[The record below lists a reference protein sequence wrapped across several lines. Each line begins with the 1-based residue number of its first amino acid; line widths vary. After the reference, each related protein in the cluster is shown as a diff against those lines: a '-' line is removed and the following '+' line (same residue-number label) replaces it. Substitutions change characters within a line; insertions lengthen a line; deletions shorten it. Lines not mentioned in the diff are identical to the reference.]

1 MTDPQL
7 HTDSRE
13 AQLSSAWTALQNRW
27 SDFRDAQVKS
37 YNYAIGDMLDPD
49 VRKELKA
56 EGRPIF
62 EFQLPNQTILYLAG
76 KLKKDTTRIKAVP
89 VRSDDVDDSEFIT
102 SLVNDWAMGNC
113 DGYNEMAGAGIDAAV
128 GKVGYVSNYWDIR
141 RDPEGKWYT
150 GRIDPFLVMFDPD
163 CKKLDQDD
171 CRFVSYSPM
180 MSADEIIQVYKRY
193 LTPELISEIRQEAS
207 LYENATVSV
216 FQKARAWFDRI
227 GTPVGTPFNVE
238 REARRKSGL
247 LTPFVDAKEGLY
259 RVIEWHDRRTVT
271 KKYVYSPV
279 TRDVIE
285 IPEEKHLDE
294 AYIVSEMKKIP
305 GAVVQ
310 DDSTE
315 LQYITVACPAL
326 IKDKFILEQ
335 PYMVQG
341 HGYSIKWVLC
351 YNFHPDVL
359 KTQSV
364 LDSLIAPVD
373 MYNQRMMSSVQL
385 VGDTL
390 NPPIDAPKGS
400 IDPDDMSS
408 WRSQAR
414 GVIRFWNIRGGFKPE
429 PRKPDMSVFNILQV
443 LAEEGKNLGDYI
455 SAISPNARGYQ
466 ESSKESG
473 VLFESRR
480 AASEVMTAHFFDNMQ
495 EFMCNVFDYTFAS
508 IQKFMTFERTL
519 RLFNDE
525 GDPYWLAVNRE
536 TLEGVMNDLTKG
548 EYDFKPDIAAIGETA
563 RKEAVATLAG
573 VSELFSADPVM
584 GMAVGAAIL
593 RNMDVPEA
601 KKLAAFAEQRIGV
614 AVNAEQ
620 MQAQQQ
626 AVSDQLGAAR
636 QVKQLSEPAK
646 KNGASNGKS

>member
-1 MTDPQL
+1 
-7 HTDSRE
+7 
-13 AQLSSAWTALQNRW
+13 
-27 SDFRDAQVKS
+27 
-37 YNYAIGDMLDPD
+37 
-49 VRKELKA
+49 
-56 EGRPIF
+56 
-62 EFQLPNQTILYLAG
+62 
-76 KLKKDTTRIKAVP
+76 
-89 VRSDDVDDSEFIT
+89 
-102 SLVNDWAMGNC
+102 
-113 DGYNEMAGAGIDAAV
+113 
-128 GKVGYVSNYWDIR
+128 
-141 RDPEGKWYT
+141 
-150 GRIDPFLVMFDPD
+150 
-163 CKKLDQDD
+163 
-171 CRFVSYSPM
+171 
-180 MSADEIIQVYKRY
+180 
-193 LTPELISEIRQEAS
+193 
-207 LYENATVSV
+207 
-216 FQKARAWFDRI
+216 
-227 GTPVGTPFNVE
+227 
-238 REARRKSGL
+238 
-247 LTPFVDAKEGLY
+247 
-259 RVIEWHDRRTVT
+259 
-271 KKYVYSPV
+271 
-279 TRDVIE
+279 
-285 IPEEKHLDE
+285 
-294 AYIVSEMKKIP
+294 
-305 GAVVQ
+305 
-310 DDSTE
+310 
-315 LQYITVACPAL
+315 
-326 IKDKFILEQ
+326 
-335 PYMVQG
+335 
-341 HGYSIKWVLC
+341 
-351 YNFHPDVL
+351 
-359 KTQSV
+359 
-364 LDSLIAPVD
+364 
-373 MYNQRMMSSVQL
+373 
-385 VGDTL
+385 
-390 NPPIDAPKGS
+390 
-400 IDPDDMSS
+400 MSS
-408 WRSQAR
+408 WRSRAR